1 MAPTVLAP
9 DARRI
14 VLCAD
19 DYGLAPGIGRAIR
32 ALVEAGRLGA
42 VSCMAASP
50 DWPDEAALLRPL
62 DGRADIGLHFSLTGL
77 PPLTAMPHVR
87 PGAAPPA
94 LAAIVGRA
102 LLGGL
107 DEEAVAHEFAA
118 QLDAFEAHF
127 GRPPDFV
134 DGHQHVHQLPVV
146 RNAVVGV
153 LGRRNI
159 ADRVY
164 VRNCSDSLV
173 AILGHG
179 SAAFRPLVI
188 AALGIGFRSL
198 LARAGIATNPA
209 FRGVRA
215 FSPSE
220 NYPALFRFWLADAP
234 DGTLVM
240 CHPGLA
246 DAALAARDPV
256 VDLREGEFA
265 FLSGPSAEA
274 ALVATGSRIARGAF
288 LYTSGRQA

>member
-19 DYGLAPGIGRAIR
+19 DYGLAPGIGRAVR

-42 VSCMAASP
+42 VGCMSASP
-50 DWPDEAALLRPL
+50 DWPGEAALLKPL
-62 DGRADIGLHFSLTGL
+62 DGRVDVGLHFALTGL
-77 PPLTAMPHVR
+77 PPLTDMPHAR
-87 PGAAPPA
+87 RGAAPPG
-94 LAAIVGRA
+94 LGEIVLRA
-102 LLGGL
+102 LGGGL
-107 DEEAVAHEFAA
+107 DGGAVAAEFAA
-118 QLDAFEAHF
+118 QLDAFEAAF

-134 DGHQHVHQLPVV
+134 DGHQHVHQLPVA
-146 RNAVVGV
+146 RNAVLDV
-153 LGRRNI
+153 LRRRNI
-159 ADRVY
+159 ADRLY
-164 VRNCSDSLV
+164 VRNCSDGL
-173 AILGHG
+173 AAMLGQG
-179 SAAFRPLVI
+179 AGALRPLAI
-188 AALGIGFRSL
+188 AALGLGFRRL

-209 FRGVRA
+209 FRGVRS
-215 FSPSE
+215 FSPAE
-220 NYPALFRFWLADAP
+220 DYPALFRHWLADAP

-240 CHPGLA
+240 CHPGIA

-256 VDLREGEFA
+256 VAAREGEFA